1 MRTAPLLCYV
11 YTQVRHETPLTSPLG
26 ATTTAQVRTQ
36 RREANLPPRSAS
48 RTSLPGAEGLSRV
61 RTPLPAVLE
70 EPRPSSTVPARLCAR
85 LLTPAG
91 AGPAAAG
98 AGRALFRPGRAAG
111 PHSGGGTGG
120 VRGREQTRPRGYAL
134 GRWCRRPALGSSR
147 AREGAPSSASFSCC
161 SAPAVGAC
169 RAAGPRGRLWCWVRA
184 GRGRGAGMEPCRA
197 VPVWVPRGAARS
209 EAPGASVLGNAARV
223 RAAAGGSVG
232 RVGSGGCVS
241 PRSLRAAENNR
252 LGSPRCAD
260 ECYRPVL
267 PPGITQ

>member
-26 ATTTAQVRTQ
+26 ATKTAQVRTQ

-48 RTSLPGAEGLSRV
+48 RTSLPGAERLSRV

-91 AGPAAAG
+91 AGPVAAG

-120 VRGREQTRPRGYAL
+120 VTGREQTRPRGYAL

-169 RAAGPRGRLWCWVRA
+169 RAAGPRGRPWCWVRA

-197 VPVWVPRGAARS
+197 HVGAAGRSALGGAGCLCAGERRSRPRCCGGVRGQGGERRLRVTALAARS
-209 EAPGASVLGNAARV
+209 
-223 RAAAGGSVG
+223 
-232 RVGSGGCVS
+232 
-241 PRSLRAAENNR
+241 
-252 LGSPRCAD
+252 
-260 ECYRPVL
+260 
-267 PPGITQ
+267 